1 MLTGIAGLVTY
12 SLTHSLTHS
21 LTQSLTHSLTH
32 SLTQVLAITIAS
44 IASYYTCT
52 FRYQSN
58 NLHKE
63 FQAKTTE
70 ELKSICLA
78 NGIKRSGAKYEI
90 TAAILAHVQ
99 G

>member
-1 MLTGIAGLVTY
+1 MLTGIVGLA
-12 SLTHSLTHS
+12 
-21 LTQSLTHSLTH
+21 
-32 SLTQVLAITIAS
+32 LAITITW
-44 IASYYTCT
+44 IDSYYTCT

-63 FQAKTTE
+63 FQAKTTD
-70 ELKSICLA
+70 ELKSICIA